1 MDVVANGRG
10 PLDHGNSKSA
20 LSQEWSEELC
30 NVIIF
35 GETAN
40 PALHLWLLDSEGSP
54 QLQLVC
60 SWNVCVL
67 ASIRQKTSF
76 ETI

>member
-40 PALHLWLLDSEGSP
+40 PALHLWLLDSEGDSEVHHSCN
-54 QLQLVC
+54 LFVLEMSVC
-60 SWNVCVL
+60 
-67 ASIRQKTSF
+67 
-76 ETI
+76 